1 MKGVHGGMK
10 RSETGS
16 IPTRASLLERLGN
29 WEDEQSWEEFR
40 NLYSGLIRR
49 TARRA
54 GLTEAEAQDI
64 EQETLVRVAK
74 NIRGFDPA
82 GGNFKGWLLTQVR
95 WRVATHFRDQA
106 PQEKLR
112 HHSSREGQDDRTAT
126 EERVPDPGNLNQIW
140 EEEWHKTLLE
150 RAVAQLC
157 RRCNPKHAQIL
168 DLCVL
173 QGKSASEVAR
183 ALEISVMTVYL
194 VRTRLGRQLKRE
206 VDRLR
211 RAGNL

>member
-1 MKGVHGGMK
+1 MK
-10 RSETGS
+10 RSDTGS

-29 WEDEQSWEEFR
+29 WYDHQSWEEFR

-54 GLTEAEAQDI
+54 GLTEAEVQDI

-82 GGNFKGWLLTQVR
+82 GGNFKGWLLNQVR

-112 HHSSREGQDDRTAT
+112 HHLSREGENDRTAT

-173 QGKSASEVAR
+173 QGKSAPEVAR

>member
-1 MKGVHGGMK
+1 MNQNEM
-10 RSETGS
+10 GS
-16 IPTRASLLERLGN
+16 IPTRASLLERLRN
-29 WEDEQSWEEFR
+29 WEDQQSWDEFR
-40 NLYSGLIRR
+40 ALYSGLIRR

-64 EQETLVRVAK
+64 EQETLLRVAK
-74 NIRGFDPA
+74 NIHAFDPA
-82 GGNFKGWLLTQVR
+82 GGNFKGWLLNQVR
-95 WRVATHFRDQA
+95 WRVATHFRNRRGE
-106 PQEKLR
+106 EKLR
-112 HHSSREGQDDRTAT
+112 HHSSREGESDQTAT
-126 EERVPDPGNLNQIW
+126 EERVPDPANLDEIW
-140 EEEWHKTLLE
+140 EDEWQKTLLE

-173 QGKSASEVAR
+173 RGKSAPEVAR

-194 VRTRLGRQLKRE
+194 VKTRLGRELKRE

-211 RAGNL
+211 QSGNL